1 MSNQVKQSR
10 VLVLQRTALSS
21 AIGRLL
27 IGAMAVAV
35 APTVAHAQ
43 TADASQ
49 NTATSSKVDTQTLPA
64 VSVKASALPGELPRA
79 YAGGQVATGGSL
91 GILGTTKVMDTPFSV
106 TNYTED
112 MIRDTQAR
120 TIADIV
126 INNASVR
133 TEQSSG
139 GFGDAFQIRGFD
151 VAANDVAL
159 NGLYGMVSAARMP
172 VNLLSRIEVLQGPGS
187 LMYGMGPSG
196 SVGGAINIVTKRAD
210 DVPLTRITALYQT
223 KGQFGT
229 EVDVGRRFG
238 SEGQWG
244 IRVNGAYKDG
254 QTGIAHGNQSQGDGA
269 VALDYRGQKLRW
281 SLDAYNSSENS
292 DQYRAQIGFGLAT
305 ELPTSP
311 SAYSNLY
318 PGNKLKLRDT
328 AVTTRVEYD
337 INRYVTLY
345 GAVGE
350 HYGTS
355 DQNFPYT
362 PGVNNAGNF
371 DVYNGYYD
379 AYNRTRSVDAG
390 ARFHFNTFGVK
401 HTLVA
406 GVTSLNQEQG
416 YFYALSDTTAASSIY
431 NPAALPTM
439 TVSRDAPQ
447 RSAHLRLFSEQLI
460 DTVSLWD
467 DRLLITGGF
476 RHQTIGSDS
485 YDTTTGERTSSYSQ
499 GSISPLAG
507 IVFKPLSYV
516 SVYGNFTSGLTDGGV
531 APVGTT
537 NAGQAFAPYKS
548 NQYEAGVKAD
558 WGRVMTTVSLF
569 QITQPN
575 YASPLNADNVTTT
588 YRQEGNKRVR
598 GLELSAV
605 GEAFRNLRL
614 MASATFYNAK
624 LNDTGSA
631 YGDHATNV
639 PSFTFNLGADY
650 DLPWVPGLSVN
661 ARVIHNGAQYYDGAA
676 EFRIP
681 SWTRYDVG
689 ARYRTQIARKNVVFR
704 ANVENLFGSRYW
716 LQQGTYLTTAAP
728 RTLFLSAQVDF

>member
-1 MSNQVKQSR
+1 MSNQVKQLAAPAHRRTTLSR
-10 VLVLQRTALSS
+10 
-21 AIGRLL
+21 AIGRILV
-27 IGAMAVAV
+27 GAVAV
-35 APTVAHAQ
+35 SAVPTLAEAQ
-43 TADASQ
+43 ATDASQ
-49 NTATSSKVDTQTLPA
+49 NSATSSKVDSQALPT

-79 YAGGQVATGGSL
+79 YAGGQVASGGSI
-91 GILGTTKVMDTPFSV
+91 GILGTAKVMDQPFNV

-112 MIRDTQAR
+112 LIRDTQAR

-151 VAANDVAL
+151 VSANDVAL
-159 NGLYGMVSAARMP
+159 DGLYGMVSTARMP
-172 VNLLSRIEVLQGPGS
+172 ANLLARVEVLQGPGS

-254 QTGIAHGNQSQGDGA
+254 QTGIAHGNQSQGDGS
-269 VALDYRGQKLRW
+269 VALDYRGRKLRW
-281 SLDAYNSSENS
+281 SFYAYNSSENTDEFRS
-292 DQYRAQIGFGLAT
+292 QLGFGRAT
-305 ELPTSP
+305 SLPAAP
-311 SAYSNLY
+311 SAYSNLF
-318 PGNKLKLRDT
+318 PGADMKLRDT
-328 AVTTRVEYD
+328 AATTRVEYD
-337 INRYVTLY
+337 VNRYVTLY
-345 GAVGE
+345 GAIGQ

-355 DQNFPYT
+355 AQNFPGT
-362 PGVNNAGNF
+362 NGVDNAGNF
-371 DVYNGYYD
+371 SVYNGYYD
-379 AYNRTRSVDAG
+379 QYFHTRSFDAG
-390 ARFHFNTFGVK
+390 ARFHVDTFGVK

-406 GVTSLNQEQG
+406 GITGLNQEQG
-416 YFYALSDTTAASSIY
+416 YFYANGTSTADSSIY
-431 NPAALPTM
+431 SPAALPVM
-439 TVSRDAPQ
+439 TSARGDAQ
-447 RSAHLRLFSEQLI
+447 RSQHLRLFSEQLI
-460 DTVSLWD
+460 DTMSLWN

-476 RHQTIGSDS
+476 RHQTIGVDN
-485 YDTTTGERTSSYSQ
+485 YDTTSGQRTAHYSE
-499 GSISPLAG
+499 GAISPLAG
-507 IVFKPLSYV
+507 IVFKPAAMV
-516 SVYGNFTSGLTDGGV
+516 SVYGNFTSGLTDGGS
-531 APVGTT
+531 APAYAA
-537 NAGQAFAPYKS
+537 NANQAFAPYKS
-548 NQYEAGVKAD
+548 NQYEAGVKTD
-558 WGRVMTTVSLF
+558 WGRVMTTVSIF
-569 QITQPN
+569 QISQPN
-575 YASPLNADNVTTT
+575 YVTNGVTNV
-588 YRQEGNKRVR
+588 YGPEGNKRVR
-598 GLELSAV
+598 GLELSGY
-605 GEAFRNLRL
+605 GEAFRHLRL

-624 LNDTGSA
+624 LNDVTDGSA
-631 YGDHATNV
+631 YGNHATNV

-661 ARVIHNGAQYYDGAA
+661 ARLIHNGAQYYDGAA

-704 ANVENLFGSRYW
+704 ANIENLFGSRYW